1 MTSCLLDVNALI
13 ALIDST
19 HVHHERAH
27 QWFLAG
33 GSQDWITVPITE
45 NGVVRIVSHPNYSN
59 TQPVHVAMSSLRSV
73 CAVGGHRFEPDAV
86 SLLDVDDP
94 ILSSNQV
101 TDTYL
106 VALSR
111 SLGGKLATF
120 DRKIA
125 TSTAR
130 GTGDAVLLI
139 P

>member
-13 ALIDST
+13 ALIDPT
-19 HVHHERAH
+19 HVHHERAQ
-27 QWFLAG
+27 QWFLADAG
-33 GSQDWITVPITE
+33 QDWITVPITE

-59 TQPVHVAMSSLRSV
+59 TQPVHVAMASLRSA

-101 TDTYL
+101 TDAYL

-111 SLGGKLATF
+111 SLGARLGTF

-125 TSTAR
+125 KTKGFGTSDT
-130 GTGDAVLLI
+130 VLLI

>member
-1 MTSCLLDVNALI
+1 
-13 ALIDST
+13 
-19 HVHHERAH
+19 
-27 QWFLAG
+27 
-33 GSQDWITVPITE
+33 
-45 NGVVRIVSHPNYSN
+45 
-59 TQPVHVAMSSLRSV
+59 
-73 CAVGGHRFEPDAV
+73 
-86 SLLDVDDP
+86 LLDVDDP

-125 TSTAR
+125 TSTVR